1 MVEEVKF
8 FFSPFQKVFS
18 WVTWEQR
25 DLIFL
30 RGTGWGKILQKGKI
44 TKEIK
49 LSLFYRIFKKKDA
62 ISGQDQFDVI
72 L

>member
-1 MVEEVKF
+1 
-8 FFSPFQKVFS
+8 
-18 WVTWEQR
+18 VTWEQR